1 MLAVL
6 VSIKGVSAH
15 LLPSDI
21 LCAAV
26 DVCLLESEIPG
37 NPPTQVAVKRLKY
50 EALRHRRDLDRFFKE
65 ASMLRKLRHRCVF
78 SLVL

>member
-1 MLAVL
+1 MLTG
-6 VSIKGVSAH
+6 S
-15 LLPSDI
+15 LLMVD

-26 DVCLLESEIPG
+26 DVCLLESEIPT

-65 ASMLRKLRHRCVF
+65 ASMLRKLRHRCVLF
-78 SLVL
+78 LML